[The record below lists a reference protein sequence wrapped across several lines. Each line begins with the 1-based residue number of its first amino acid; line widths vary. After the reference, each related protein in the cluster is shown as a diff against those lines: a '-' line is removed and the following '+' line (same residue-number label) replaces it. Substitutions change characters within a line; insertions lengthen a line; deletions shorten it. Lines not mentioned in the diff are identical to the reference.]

1 MCFNT
6 LNKAEGNP
14 PCRIYFDPVWRFSLA
29 QVMLKLAIPR
39 NNTPYRK
46 LGTPLRLFIYLI
58 IFFAFFDLFAQLPI
72 ISPFAVSLGAGPFLA
87 GLAVGMY
94 SLSNTFG
101 NIISGIFSDRK
112 GPFAVLLAGLV
123 ATSAALFAYNM
134 AGGPYSLL
142 AVRFVH
148 GLAAGLTVPA
158 AFTYLANRTDHSRRG
173 KNAAISGAFV
183 GLAAIIGPAYGAIY
197 TGRGSVPETMAATGT
212 LIGLLAIAAF
222 FLLRAHQVK
231 KQTEASANRQ
241 AFQWNPG
248 LWRSFSGA
256 FFLMFSQGVLA
267 YMLPLK
273 VESLGLPSQLS
284 GLLLSAFGLAAIL
297 VFLLP
302 INRLFDAVRPIITLI
317 LGFSVMAASL
327 FALANISTEPLLYT
341 AMCTYG
347 FGFAL
352 LFPSINSLL
361 IDATDAASRGRAYG
375 YFYAFFSIGVVAG
388 SGITGALALTA
399 AGGFLFSGSLLLL
412 IALANWL
419 TLKR

>member
-1 MCFNT
+1 M
-6 LNKAEGNP
+6 
-14 PCRIYFDPVWRFSLA
+14 RF
-29 QVMLKLAIPR
+29 
-39 NNTPYRK
+39 
-46 LGTPLRLFIYLI
+46 FIYLI

-101 NIISGIFSDRK
+101 NIISGVFSDRK
-112 GPFAVLLAGLV
+112 GPFAILVTGLV
-123 ATSAALFAYNM
+123 STSAALFFY
-134 AGGPYSLL
+134 GFTEGPYSLL
-142 AVRFVH
+142 AIRFLH

-173 KNAAISGAFV
+173 KSAAISGAFV

-197 TGRGSVPETMAATGT
+197 TSRGSVPETMTLTGT

-222 FLLRAHQVK
+222 FLLRTHQVK
-231 KQTEASANRQ
+231 KQAHTSGKRE
-241 AFQWNPG
+241 AFQWNSG

-273 VESLGLPSQLS
+273 VEALGFSTQLS
-284 GLLLSAFGLAAIL
+284 GLLLSVFGLSAIL

-302 INRLFDAVRPIITLI
+302 INRLFDAVRPLTTLI
-317 LGFSVMAASL
+317 IGFSVMGASL
-327 FALANISTEPLLYT
+327 LALANVSTEALLYAT
-341 AMCTYG
+341 MCTYG
-347 FGFAL
+347 FGFAF

-361 IDATDAASRGRAYG
+361 IDATDIASRGRAYG

-388 SGITGALALTA
+388 SGVTGALALSA
-399 AGGFLFSGSLLLL
+399 DGGFLFSGFLLLF
-412 IALANWL
+412 IAVINWL

>member
-1 MCFNT
+1 M
-6 LNKAEGNP
+6 
-14 PCRIYFDPVWRFSLA
+14 
-29 QVMLKLAIPR
+29 
-39 NNTPYRK
+39 
-46 LGTPLRLFIYLI
+46 RLFIYLI

-94 SLSNTFG
+94 SLSNTIG

-112 GPFAVLLAGLV
+112 GPFAILLAGLA
-123 ATSAALFAYNM
+123 ATSAALFAYNL
-134 AGGPYSLL
+134 ADGPYSLL

-197 TGRGSVPETMAATGT
+197 TGQGSVPETMAATGS

-222 FLLRAHQVK
+222 LLLRTHRVNK
-231 KQTEASANRQ
+231 KKENSAAKRQ
-241 AFQWNPG
+241 AFHWNPG
-248 LWRSFSGA
+248 LYRSFSGA

-273 VESLGLPSQLS
+273 VESLSLPSQLS
-284 GLLLSAFGLAAIL
+284 GLLLSAFGLSAIL

-302 INRLFDAVRPIITLI
+302 INRLFDAVRPIITLV
-317 LGFSVMAASL
+317 LGFSVMGASL
-327 FALANISTEPLLYT
+327 FALANISTEPLLYA
-341 AMCTYG
+341 AMCAYG

-361 IDATDAASRGRAYG
+361 IDATEYASRGRAYG
-375 YFYAFFSIGVVAG
+375 YFYALFSIGVVAG
-388 SGITGALALTA
+388 SGVTGALALSA
-399 AGGFLFSGSLLLL
+399 DSGFLFSGSLLLL
-412 IALANWL
+412 VALANWL

>member
-1 MCFNT
+1 M
-6 LNKAEGNP
+6 
-14 PCRIYFDPVWRFSLA
+14 RF
-29 QVMLKLAIPR
+29 
-39 NNTPYRK
+39 
-46 LGTPLRLFIYLI
+46 FIYLI

-112 GPFAVLLAGLV
+112 GPFAILLIGL
-123 ATSAALFAYNM
+123 ASTSAALFIYGFAD
-134 AGGPYSLL
+134 GPYSLL
-142 AVRFVH
+142 AIRFLH

-197 TGRGSVPETMAATGT
+197 TSRGSVPETMAVTGT

-222 FLLRAHQVK
+222 FLLRTHQVNK
-231 KQTEASANRQ
+231 KTDRSPAKRPDFE
-241 AFQWNPG
+241 WNAG

-273 VESLGLPSQLS
+273 VEALGFPTQLS

-317 LGFSVMAASL
+317 IGFAVMGTSL
-327 FALANISTEPLLYT
+327 FALANISTEPLLYA

-361 IDATDAASRGRAYG
+361 IDATEPASRGRAYG

-388 SGITGALALTA
+388 SGVTGALALTA
-399 AGGFLFSGSLLLL
+399 DGGFLFSGSLLLS

-419 TLKR
+419 TLER

>member
-1 MCFNT
+1 M
-6 LNKAEGNP
+6 
-14 PCRIYFDPVWRFSLA
+14 RF
-29 QVMLKLAIPR
+29 
-39 NNTPYRK
+39 
-46 LGTPLRLFIYLI
+46 FIYLI

-112 GPFAVLLAGLV
+112 GPYAILLTGL
-123 ATSAALFAYNM
+123 ASTTAALFIYGFAE
-134 AGGPYSLL
+134 GPSSLL
-142 AVRFVH
+142 AIRFLH

-197 TGRGSVPETMAATGT
+197 TGRGSVPETMAVTGT
-212 LIGLLAIAAF
+212 LIGLLAVAAF
-222 FLLRAHQVK
+222 FLLRTHQVR
-231 KQTEASANRQ
+231 KQTDRPAKREALK
-241 AFQWNPG
+241 WNSG

-273 VESLGLPSQLS
+273 VEALGYPTQLS

-302 INRLFDAVRPIITLI
+302 INRLFDAVRPITTLI
-317 LGFSVMAASL
+317 IGFSVMGASL
-327 FALANISTEPLLYT
+327 FALANISPEPLLYA

-361 IDATDAASRGRAYG
+361 IDATEPASRGRAYG

-399 AGGFLFSGSLLLL
+399 DGGFLFSGSLLLL

-419 TLKR
+419 TLKRWQS

>member
-1 MCFNT
+1 M
-6 LNKAEGNP
+6 
-14 PCRIYFDPVWRFSLA
+14 RF
-29 QVMLKLAIPR
+29 
-39 NNTPYRK
+39 
-46 LGTPLRLFIYLI
+46 FIYLI

-101 NIISGIFSDRK
+101 NVISGIFSDRK
-112 GPFAVLLAGLV
+112 GPFVILLVGLIS
-123 ATSAALFAYNM
+123 TSAALFVYGLAE
-134 AGGPYSLL
+134 GPYSLL
-142 AVRFVH
+142 AIRFLH

-197 TGRGSVPETMAATGT
+197 TSRGSVPETMALTGT
-212 LIGLLAIAAF
+212 LIGLIAILAF
-222 FLLRAHQVK
+222 FLLRTHQVK
-231 KQTEASANRQ
+231 KQVDSSNKRE
-241 AFQWNPG
+241 AFQWNSG
-248 LWRSFSGA
+248 LRRSFSGA

-273 VESLGLPSQLS
+273 VDALGFPTQLS
-284 GLLLSAFGLAAIL
+284 GLLLSVFGLSAIL

-302 INRLFDAVRPIITLI
+302 INRLFDAVRPLTTLI
-317 LGFSVMAASL
+317 IGFSVMGASL
-327 FALANISTEPLLYT
+327 LALANISSEMLLYV

-361 IDATDAASRGRAYG
+361 IDATDVASRGRAYG

-388 SGITGALALTA
+388 SGVTGALALSA
-399 AGGFLFSGSLLLL
+399 DGGFLLSGFVLLS

-419 TLKR
+419 TRKSQ

>member
-1 MCFNT
+1 M
-6 LNKAEGNP
+6 ESG
-14 PCRIYFDPVWRFSLA
+14 ISLFITS
-29 QVMLKLAIPR
+29 K
-39 NNTPYRK
+39 RK
-46 LGTPLRLFIYLI
+46 LGTPLRFFIYLI

-101 NIISGIFSDRK
+101 NVISGIFSDRK
-112 GPFAVLLAGLV
+112 GPYAILLAGLV
-123 ATSAALFAYNM
+123 STTVALFAYGL
-134 AGGPYSLL
+134 AEGPQSLL
-142 AVRFVH
+142 AIRFLH

-197 TGRGSVPETMAATGT
+197 TGRGSVPETMAVTGT
-212 LIGLLAIAAF
+212 LIGGLAVAAF
-222 FLLRAHQVK
+222 FLLRKHQVK
-231 KQTEASANRQ
+231 KQQDHPAKHES
-241 AFQWNPG
+241 FQWNAG

-273 VESLGLPSQLS
+273 VEALGYPAQLS
-284 GLLLSAFGLAAIL
+284 GLLLSTFGLSAIL

-317 LGFSVMAASL
+317 IGFSVMGTSL
-327 FALANISTEPLLYT
+327 FALANISSEPLLYA
-341 AMCTYG
+341 AMCAYG

-361 IDATDAASRGRAYG
+361 IDATEPASRGRAYG

-399 AGGFLFSGSLLLL
+399 DGGFLFSGSLLLSV
-412 IALANWL
+412 ALANWL
-419 TLKR
+419 TLKH